1 MTVHVHSNKFPAENG
16 PPKCPRDHRVRGEF
30 EPEMGLRT
38 FVRSAIAWELRFQ
51 LMQRPR
57 LSHKIEIPHSNQ
69 LCNRFIPPSVQKTL
83 PKIQTT
89 LNQRKVGIEF
99 Q

>member
-1 MTVHVHSNKFPAENG
+1 MGLPNA
-16 PPKCPRDHRVRGEF
+16 PKITECEF

-99 Q
+99 QRNTVFSLPH